1 MRVVFDARMV
11 HYRQA
16 GIGQYSIN
24 ILEAL
29 ARSPDVSRNTR
40 FQVLQMRGHVE
51 PIVRDRRFTRVP
63 MWTPPHN
70 RFEQSALGIELL
82 KLRPTPDLI
91 HCPDFIPPRF
101 RRFPAVVNIQDLA
114 FLKFP
119 ELTLLTE
126 ESKRYYGQVEWAAQN
141 AEGLIAL
148 SKSARDDMVS
158 LLGVAPEKIVVIPG
172 AAGSEFKPPIDLHHS
187 QTEAARTFNLPT
199 PEEGGYILFV
209 STIEPRKNLVML
221 LEAYSLLLSRKI
233 SPLPV
238 LAVAGRE
245 GWLFEQVHTRI
256 SELKLREKVRLLGE
270 VPGER
275 LVKLYQGAHIFT
287 LPSIYEGFGL
297 SALEAMACGVPV
309 VASTGGSLP
318 EVVGTAGILLDP
330 YDVDGWAAT
339 LERLLLDP
347 TEERRLRDAGIIQAA
362 LFSWERAATQT
373 WKLYRKVAS

>member
-1 MRVVFDARMV
+1 MV

-24 ILEAL
+24 ILRAL
-29 ARSPDVSRNTR
+29 SRSSDVGSDAR
-40 FQVLQMRGHVE
+40 FQVLQMRGHE
-51 PIVRDRRFTRVP
+51 KPIVRDRRFLRVP

-70 RFEQSALGIELL
+70 RFEPPALGIELL

-91 HCPDFIPPRF
+91 HVPDFVPPRF

-126 ESKRYYGQVEWAAQN
+126 ESRRYYGQVGWAAHN
-141 AEGLIAL
+141 AESLIAL
-148 SKSARDDMVS
+148 SNSARDDMIS
-158 LLGVAPEKIVVIPG
+158 LLGADPAKITVIPG
-172 AAGSEFKPPIDLHHS
+172 AAGDEFKPPADLLHA
-187 QTEAARTFNLPT
+187 QTEAAQAFNLPT

-209 STIEPRKNLVML
+209 STIEPRKNLVTL
-221 LEAYSLLLSRKI
+221 LEAYSVLLSRKI
-233 SPLPV
+233 SPMPL

-245 GWLFEQVHTRI
+245 GWLYEQAHARI
-256 SELKLREKVRLLGE
+256 SELNLGNKVRLIGE
-270 VPGER
+270 VPGGR
-275 LVKLYQGAHIFT
+275 LVKLYQGARIFA

-297 SALEAMACGVPV
+297 PALEAMACGVPV

-318 EVVGTAGILLDP
+318 EVVGSAGILIDP
-330 YDVDGWAAT
+330 HDVEGWASA

-347 TEERRLRDAGIIQAA
+347 GEEKRLREMGPQQASN
-362 LFSWERAATQT
+362 FSWDKAAAQT
-373 WKLYRKVAS
+373 WDLYRRITM